1 MSCYLP
7 LVHRWKNK
15 DHSSL
20 SSNEPSARERGGRGE
35 GGLEEHGE
43 QQERTDCSH
52 VLALRDRKGVTLS
65 QGYGDFPQQ
74 VFLNIRHDHPTLGL
88 SDVAYQRLHQEHT
101 HRTHRTTSAHSAHR
115 TTRTARTQDDDV
127 DVDGDQHQQAGV
139 VSLGLPLGISSLKLT
154 HRHRRKQKTAN
165 NGPDGDNHGGQMKSD
180 LYQKL
185 SKSSHNLAEGASFHN
200 ANTHQEERH
209 YHAGRK
215 SSLPRKA
222 KIPSSY
228 QYQPRPHSVDADL
241 LMQSAEKSRATGAGG
256 AEEAVITAKFFVPG
270 EDRASSEDVLRFAHL
285 TSPRSFMASQEVDKS
300 SSGNS
305 SGSELTSEEYQPH
318 HQPHH
323 QHHHQHHQ
331 HHQHP
336 AIRGR
341 AAVNLN
347 NLLANRGPPPRH
359 LLPAKLRPSPATKL
373 HPYVS
378 LPRHVL
384 SAVSGLS
391 GMRSPGLVSP
401 SIT

>member
-7 LVHRWKNK
+7 LVHRWKK
-15 DHSSL
+15 PDQSSVC
-20 SSNEPSARERGGRGE
+20 SSEPSVRGRVPRREGGRGE
-35 GGLEEHGE
+35 LRE
-43 QQERTDCSH
+43 QHDRTDCSH

-101 HRTHRTTSAHSAHR
+101 HRS
-115 TTRTARTQDDDV
+115 
-127 DVDGDQHQQAGV
+127 GGQQAGV

-180 LYQKL
+180 LYEKL
-185 SKSSHNLAEGASFHN
+185 SKSIHNLAEGASFHN
-200 ANTHQEERH
+200 ANTHQAEPH

-228 QYQPRPHSVDADL
+228 QYQARPHSVDADL
-241 LMQSAEKSRATGAGG
+241 LMQSTAAPPAPGP
-256 AEEAVITAKFFVPG
+256 EAVISAKFFVPD
-270 EDRASSEDVLRFAHL
+270 EDRPSSEEIMKFAHL

-305 SGSELTSEEYQPH
+305 SGSELTSEGSPHPQEYQ
-318 HQPHH
+318 HQL
-323 QHHHQHHQ
+323 
-331 HHQHP
+331 QHP

-341 AAVNLN
+341 AAVNIN
-347 NLLANRGPPPRH
+347 NILVNRGPPPRH

-373 HPYVS
+373 HPYVA
-378 LPRHVL
+378 LPRHV
-384 SAVSGLS
+384 VSGCGVSGVSGVS
-391 GMRSPGLVSP
+391 GMRSADLVSP